1 MSLNSKEKKNKKVI
15 VLGGGTAGWFT
26 ALFARK
32 FLSNDITVIEN
43 RKKGIVGVGEGTTPP
58 IMDFLKML
66 DIHPYEV
73 IANTGGTLKNGISF
87 ERWNKDS
94 DDDVYFHPFNDLGQ
108 YNNFSMDNI
117 FSHGCRDYYIKEV
130 IGKKLDLKKH
140 LWISRLS
147 YENRVDDT
155 ETTTALHFD
164 TFALGD
170 YLSTKAKD
178 RGIKHIDG
186 NFVDAEL
193 DKDGFVTKVTLED
206 GRKYNCDFIFDCTG
220 LSKTIL
226 KKKLDQRFISYSDT
240 LAMKKA
246 LVIPKKEPGYFPYT
260 KAIAM
265 KYGWTFEIPLQYRIG
280 RGYIFDSDYINETQ
294 AYDEVTKF
302 YKEDIEVQKVI
313 SFDAGRMEKAWIKNC
328 ISVGLAQSFVE
339 PLEAT
344 SIWTTIEML
353 NHLKHFVNCFENHN
367 EVSITNYNND
377 VNNMLDNIKDFIRL
391 HYISN
396 RNDSDFWKEF
406 PKKYKM
412 SSYIEN
418 QVASMKAGNLQYRC
432 VKDYLAAFDLSSWLA
447 VGNGLNIFTDYD
459 NNGYENIKPSVK
471 EMKFLIDKNIK
482 ERPLM
487 KDWLNKNIGKDL
499 KVLKDLHDKEARYE
513 PKF

>member
-1 MSLNSKEKKNKKVI
+1 MKNKKI
-15 VLGGGTAGWFT
+15 IILGGGTSGWLA
-26 ALFARK
+26 ALFSRK
-32 FLSNDITVIEN
+32 FLSDDVTLIESK
-43 RKKGIVGVGEGTTPP
+43 KKGIVGVGEGTTPP

-66 DIHPYEV
+66 GIHPYEV

-87 ERWNKDS
+87 ERWNEDR

-108 YNNFSMDNI
+108 YNNFSIDNI
-117 FSHGCRDYYIKEV
+117 FSYDCRDYYIKEV

-155 ETTTALHFD
+155 ETFTALHFD

-186 NFVDAEL
+186 NFVDADL
-193 DKDGFVTKVTLED
+193 NKDGFVIKLKLED
-206 GRKYNCDFIFDCTG
+206 GRKYKCDFIFDCTG
-220 LSKTIL
+220 LSKEIL
-226 KKKLDQRFISYSDT
+226 KKKLDQKFISYSDT

-246 LVIPKKEPGYFPYT
+246 LVIPKQKSGNFPYT

-265 KYGWTFEIPLQYRIG
+265 KYGWTFEIPLQHRIG
-280 RGYIFDSDYINETQ
+280 RGYIFDSDYIDETQ

-302 YKEDIEVQKVI
+302 YNEDIEVQKVI
-313 SFDAGRMEKAWIKNC
+313 TFDAGRMENAWVKNC
-328 ISVGLAQSFVE
+328 IGLGLAQSFVE

-344 SIWTTIEML
+344 SIYATIEML
-353 NHLKHFVNCFENHN
+353 DHLKHFKNCFENHN
-367 EVSITNYNND
+367 EVSIKNYNND
-377 VNNMLDNIKDFIRL
+377 VNNMLDNIRDFIRF

-396 RNDSDFWKEF
+396 RNDSNFWKEF
-406 PKKYKM
+406 SKKYKI
-412 SSYIEN
+412 SDYVAN
-418 QVASMKAGNLQYRC
+418 QVSSLNGGNLQYKC
-432 VKDYLAAFDLSSWLA
+432 VKDSLAPFGLPSWLA

-459 NNGYENIKPSVK
+459 NSGYKNIKPSVK

-482 ERPLM
+482 SMPLM
-487 KDWLNKNIGKDL
+487 KDWLKIINKKFYNNI
-499 KVLKDLHDKEARYE
+499 DKMPE
-513 PKF
+513 